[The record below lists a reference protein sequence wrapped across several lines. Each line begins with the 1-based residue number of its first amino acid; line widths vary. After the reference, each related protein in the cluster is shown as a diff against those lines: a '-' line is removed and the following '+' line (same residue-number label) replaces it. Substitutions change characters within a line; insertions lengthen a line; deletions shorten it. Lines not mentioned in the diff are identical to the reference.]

1 MATDRTAHWKDLLR
15 RRLTSVKADDRSEEE
30 RKAEETELFT
40 KYYTEWKGG
49 RNTDST
55 FRHIPRFYYRL
66 PAEDE
71 VLLQKLREES
81 RAVFL
86 QRKSRELLD
95 NEELQ
100 NLWFLLDKHQV
111 PPTTGDEAM
120 ISYESFLKVGEKA
133 GAKCKLF
140 FTARVYA
147 KLLHSDPYGRISI
160 MQFFNYVMRKVW
172 LHQTRIGLS
181 LYDVA
186 GQGYLRESDL
196 ENYILE
202 LIPTLPQ
209 LDGLE
214 KSFYSFYVCTAVRK
228 FFFFLDPLRTGKIKI
243 QDILACSFLDDLL
256 ELRDED
262 LSKESQE
269 SNWFSAPSALRV
281 YGQYLNLDKDHNG
294 MLSKEE
300 LSRYGTG
307 TLTSVFLDRVYQECL
322 TYDGE
327 MDYKTYLDFVLALE
341 NRKEPAALQYIFKL
355 LDMENKGFL
364 NVFALNYFFR
374 AIQEQMKIHGQ
385 EPVSFQDVKV
395 CDLVTHSEQPCF
407 HPNHFHMQNYEQAL
421 NSVPFL
427 QDEIFDM
434 VKPRDPYK
442 ITLQD
447 LVNSGQGDTVTS
459 ILIDLNGFW
468 TYENREVLVTND
480 SENSSADLEDT

>member
-1 MATDRTAHWKDLLR
+1 RAWARSQS
-15 RRLTSVKADDRSEEE
+15 RLTGRDPKKSEQELKDEE
-30 RKAEETELFT
+30 MELFT
-40 KYYTEWKGG
+40 KYYMEWKGG
-49 RNTDST
+49 RKSGNTSYT
-55 FRHIPRFYYRL
+55 NIPRFYYRL

-100 NLWFLLDKHQV
+100 NLWFLLDKHQTSPMV
-111 PPTTGDEAM
+111 GEEAM
-120 ISYESFLKVGEKA
+120 INYENFLKVGEKA
-133 GAKCKLF
+133 GSKCKQF
-140 FTARVYA
+140 FTAKIFA
-147 KLLHSDPYGRISI
+147 KLLHNDPYGRISI

-256 ELRDED
+256 E
-262 LSKESQE
+262 
-269 SNWFSAPSALRV
+269 
-281 YGQYLNLDKDHNG
+281 YLNLDKDHNG

-307 TLTSVFLDRVYQECL
+307 TLTNIFLDRVFQECL

-355 LDMENKGFL
+355 LDIENKGYL
-364 NVFALNYFFR
+364 NVFSLNYFFR

-385 EPVSFQDVKV
+385 EPVSFQDVK
-395 CDLVTHSEQPCF
+395 
-407 HPNHFHMQNYEQAL
+407 
-421 NSVPFL
+421 
-427 QDEIFDM
+427 DEIFDM
-434 VKPRDPYK
+434 VKPKDPYK
-442 ITLQD
+442 ISLQD
-447 LVNSGQGDTVTS
+447 LINSSQGDTVTS

-468 TYENREVLVTND
+468 TYENREVLVASDND
-480 SENSSADLEDT
+480 NTADVDDT

>member
-1 MATDRTAHWKDLLR
+1 MANGEVVHWKELLK
-15 RRLTSVKADDRSEEE
+15 RRLASSKKDERTEEE
-30 RKAEETELFT
+30 KKAEETALFS
-40 KYYTEWKGG
+40 KYYTEWRGG
-49 RNTDST
+49 GSNRENYKN
-55 FRHIPRFYYRL
+55 IPRFYYRL

-111 PPTTGDEAM
+111 PPMTGEEAM
-120 ISYESFLKVGEKA
+120 ISYDSFLKVGEKA
-133 GAKCKLF
+133 GVKCKQF

-147 KLLHSDPYGRISI
+147 KLLHNDPYGRISI
-160 MQFFNYVMRKVW
+160 MQFFNYVMRKVIC
-172 LHQTRIGLS
+172 LIQCRLKNRLLEIGVCVL
-181 LYDVA
+181 LK
-186 GQGYLRESDL
+186 DL

-256 ELRDED
+256 ELRDEE

-300 LSRYGTG
+300 LCRYGTG
-307 TLTSVFLDRVYQECL
+307 TLTGVFLDRVYQECL

-355 LDMENKGFL
+355 LDMENKGYL

-385 EPVSFQDVKV
+385 EPVSFQDVK
-395 CDLVTHSEQPCF
+395 
-407 HPNHFHMQNYEQAL
+407 
-421 NSVPFL
+421 
-427 QDEIFDM
+427 DEIFDM
-434 VKPRDPYK
+434 VKPKDPCK

-447 LVNSGQGDTVTS
+447 LVNSSQGDTVTS

-468 TYENREVLVTND
+468 TYENREVLVAND
-480 SENSSADLEDT
+480 NDNSTADLDDT

>member
-1 MATDRTAHWKDLLR
+1 MSNDTVRQWKELLKKKLASAQKDERT
-15 RRLTSVKADDRSEEE
+15 EEE
-30 RKAEETELFT
+30 KKEDELRLFT
-40 KYYTEWKGG
+40 KYYTEWRGG
-49 RNTDST
+49 DKTDSSYKN
-55 FRHIPRFYYRL
+55 IPRFYYRL
-66 PAEDE
+66 PADDE
-71 VLLQKLREES
+71 ILLQKLREES

-100 NLWFLLDKHQV
+100 NLWFLLDKNQV
-111 PPTTGDEAM
+111 LPMAGEEAM
-120 ISYESFLKVGEKA
+120 INYDSFLKVGETA
-133 GAKCKLF
+133 GEKCKQF

-147 KLLHSDPYGRISI
+147 KLLHNDPYGRISI

-256 ELRDED
+256 ELRDEE

-307 TLTSVFLDRVYQECL
+307 TLTSIFLDRIYQECL

-341 NRKEPAALQYIFKL
+341 NRKEPAALQYIFKI
-355 LDMENKGFL
+355 LDMENKGHL
-364 NVFALNYFFR
+364 NVFTLNYFFR
-374 AIQEQMKIHGQ
+374 VRNTVSERMGQDTRQQE
-385 EPVSFQDVKV
+385 
-395 CDLVTHSEQPCF
+395 
-407 HPNHFHMQNYEQAL
+407 
-421 NSVPFL
+421 
-427 QDEIFDM
+427 
-434 VKPRDPYK
+434 
-442 ITLQD
+442 ITL
-447 LVNSGQGDTVTS
+447 LFFSFGQGDTVTS

-468 TYENREVLVTND
+468 TYENREVLVAND
-480 SENSSADLEDT
+480 DSNTDMDDT

>member
-1 MATDRTAHWKDLLR
+1 MPHWTEVLKR
-15 RRLTSVKADDRSEEE
+15 RVEKTRDERSEEE
-30 RKAEETELFT
+30 KKAEETELFT

-49 RNTDST
+49 GDKDASYKN
-55 FRHIPRFYYRL
+55 IPRFYYRL

-71 VLLQKLREES
+71 ILLQKLREES

-111 PPTTGDEAM
+111 PPVTGEEAM
-120 ISYESFLKVGEKA
+120 ISYEAFLQVGEKA
-133 GAKCKLF
+133 GPKCKYF

-147 KLLHSDPYGRISI
+147 KLLHNDPYGRISI

-186 GQGYLRESDL
+186 GQGYLRESVRFG
-196 ENYILE
+196 E
-202 LIPTLPQ
+202 LHLGIN
-209 LDGLE
+209 
-214 KSFYSFYVCTAVRK
+214 SNTATARWTGK
-228 FFFFLDPLRTGKIKI
+228 IFLLFLCLHRKIKI

-256 ELRDED
+256 ELRDEE

-300 LSRYGTG
+300 LSRYGTA
-307 TLTSVFLDRVYQECL
+307 TLTSVFIDRVFQECL

-327 MDYKTYLDFVLALE
+327 MNQGY
-341 NRKEPAALQYIFKL
+341 
-355 LDMENKGFL
+355 L
-364 NVFALNYFFR
+364 NVFSFNYFFR
-374 AIQEQMKIHGQ
+374 VCAIYKY
-385 EPVSFQDVKV
+385 FYVK
-395 CDLVTHSEQPCF
+395 L
-407 HPNHFHMQNYEQAL
+407 
-421 NSVPFL
+421 
-427 QDEIFDM
+427 
-434 VKPRDPYK
+434 
-442 ITLQD
+442 
-447 LVNSGQGDTVTS
+447 
-459 ILIDLNGFW
+459 
-468 TYENREVLVTND
+468 
-480 SENSSADLEDT
+480 